1 MTLSTHVLDTARG
14 VPGAGIDVV
23 LLDADGELVAEAS
36 TDVDGRAVLLEGEV
50 PSGTHRL
57 AFDVAAYDAL
67 HGRDGFFPEV
77 VIAVEVPV
85 GTERLHVPL
94 LLSPF
99 GYTTYRGS

>member
-1 MTLSTHVLDTARG
+1 MTLSTHVLDTALG

-23 LLDADGELVAEAS
+23 LLDPDGELVAEAT

-50 PSGTHRL
+50 PAGTHRL

-67 HGRDGFFPEV
+67 HGRAGFFPEV
-77 VIAVEVPV
+77 AIAVDLPAPV
-85 GTERLHVPL
+85 ERLHVPL
-94 LLSPF
+94 LLSPY

>member
-23 LLDADGELVAEAS
+23 LLDADGELVAEA
-36 TDVDGRAVLLEGEV
+36 TTGVDGRAVLLEGEV

-67 HGRDGFFPEV
+67 LGRPGLFPEV
-77 VIAVEVPV
+77 VVAVDLLAPAA
-85 GTERLHVPL
+85 TLHVPL